1 MTEDMKN
8 KCELLLSRINDVQT
22 RAWSDHSPGAGMVRG
37 PFGEYV
43 LLSAVQDMLKA
54 VLLIDP
60 KDGKGQ
66 MLEDLLAQ
74 QRQLNRAISSLQNID
89 TKFWDAWGEISRLR
103 IEMGAFNDRKNA

>member
-37 PFGEYV
+37 AFGEYM

-60 KDGKGQ
+60 KDSKGQ
-66 MLEDLLAQ
+66 MLEDLLAH
-74 QRQLNRAISSLQNID
+74 QRQLNRAMSSLQDIN
-89 TKFWDAWGEISRLR
+89 TKLWDAWGEISKLR
-103 IEMGAFNDRKNA
+103 MEMEAFNDRKAD